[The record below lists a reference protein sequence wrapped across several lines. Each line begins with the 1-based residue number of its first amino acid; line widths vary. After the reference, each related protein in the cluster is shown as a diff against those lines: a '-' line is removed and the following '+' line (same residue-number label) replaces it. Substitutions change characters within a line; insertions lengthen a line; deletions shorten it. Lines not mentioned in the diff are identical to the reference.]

1 MTDNSFNTK
10 PWTSRYYTMGDTAEQ
25 AFQTLYPHAHRLGIN
40 RPDFSVA
47 SLPRYFRHTPDY
59 LLPSGFYEVMGVSS
73 RSKTASLKLKF
84 EKLDS
89 LKVWTLLGPGN
100 LWVWDSHRKRYW
112 SASVEEWAHAC
123 AHHATVDFFPDNNK
137 PYWNLELAHF
147 PCEPTVGLE
156 IANG

>member
-1 MTDNSFNTK
+1 MTTQNFNEHGWSHRFK
-10 PWTSRYYTMGDTAEQ
+10 TMGDTAET
-25 AFQTLYPHAHRLGIN
+25 AFATLYPHAHRLGIN

-73 RSKTASLKLKF
+73 RNKQATLKVKF

-89 LKVWTLLGPGN
+89 LKVWELLGPGH

-112 SASVEEWAHAC
+112 SAPIGEWVHAC
-123 AHHATVDFFPDNNK
+123 SHHASVAYFPDNNK
-137 PYWNLELAHF
+137 PYWDLPIGNF

-156 IANG
+156 IASV